1 MTTQTTTII
10 HTVYNE
16 RTLCGKHAPIK
27 TTCTREKIS
36 ALNSPWVSC
45 PICTLAATCATL
57 DTTRTA
63 PKPNHY
69 TIGVH
74 PSGARNRWAQPTLFN

>member
-1 MTTQTTTII
+1 MTTTTTTII

-36 ALNSPWVSC
+36 TLTSPWVSC

-57 DTTRTA
+57 DTARTTK
-63 PKPNHY
+63 KPSLD
-69 TIGVH
+69 TIEVH

>member
-10 HTVYNE
+10 HIVYNE

-36 ALNSPWVSC
+36 ALTSPWVSC
-45 PICTLAATCATL
+45 PICTLAATCADL
-57 DTTRTA
+57 DTARI
-63 PKPNHY
+63 HRRH
-69 TIGVH
+69 TIDA
-74 PSGARNRWAQPTLFN
+74 ARRRWTQPTLFN

>member
-1 MTTQTTTII
+1 MTTTTTTII